1 MVQLHIWGDV
11 EGKGVGGGEVGESKG
26 LEKQLWDRHRK
37 ASRED
42 GGKNILKAR
51 RNGGVVGKWGQMG
64 R

>member
-1 MVQLHIWGDV
+1 MVELRIWSDA

-37 ASRED
+37 PSRED
-42 GGKNILKAR
+42 GGKIILKAR
-51 RNGGVVGKWGQMG
+51 RNGSVADKWDQMG